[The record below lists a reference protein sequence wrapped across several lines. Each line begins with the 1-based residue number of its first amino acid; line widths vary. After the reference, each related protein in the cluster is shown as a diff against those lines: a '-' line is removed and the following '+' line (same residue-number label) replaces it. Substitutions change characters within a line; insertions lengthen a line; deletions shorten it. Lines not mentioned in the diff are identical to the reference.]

1 MPPKHIIRDAEAQ
14 KALLHG
20 IQAIADAVSLTL
32 GPKGQNVILE
42 KKWGAPVITNDGV
55 SIAKEIDLPESFE
68 NMGAQLIKEAA
79 AKTNDSAGDGTTTA
93 TILAH
98 LMVREGMRLVAAGVD
113 PMALKR
119 GIDKCVKAIV
129 AELEN
134 LATPVNTREQT
145 AQVASISANDS
156 EIGEMMA
163 DVMEHVG
170 RDGVITVE
178 ESKGVE
184 SETEYVDGM
193 NFDRGYI
200 SPYFV
205 TNPEKMEAVIEDP
218 YILITDKKIS
228 SVADLVPIL
237 EKNLQ
242 VSKNLVIIG
251 EDVDSEAL
259 SVLVVNKMR
268 GTINCLALKAPG
280 FGDRRKAML
289 EDIAILTGGTVISEE
304 QGRKLENTET
314 VDLGQARRIVSTK
327 DKTTIIEGKGDKT
340 MITARVDQIQVQM
353 EDTTS
358 EYDKE
363 KLQER
368 MAKLAGGVA
377 VFKVGGATEPELKER
392 KQRVEDAL
400 SATRA
405 AVDEGIVPGGG
416 VAYVRVLQVLDNVN
430 LERDEANAVTIL
442 KTALEE
448 PLRIIAS
455 NSGQEGPVV
464 LNEIRKNDSPNY
476 GFDAA
481 NIEYGDLLEK
491 GIIDPSKVAR
501 IALENAASVAGMILT
516 TQSLITEEKQD
527 AAAHGGHDHGHDHG
541 AGGMF

>member
-1 MPPKHIIRDAEAQ
+1 MPPKHIIRDEEAQ
-14 KALLHG
+14 KALLSG
-20 IQAIADAVSLTL
+20 IEAIANAVSLTL
-32 GPKGQNVILE
+32 GPRGQNVILE

-55 SIAKEIDLPESFE
+55 AIAKEIDLPESFE
-68 NMGAQLIKEAA
+68 NMGAQLVKEAA
-79 AKTNDSAGDGTTTA
+79 TKTNESAGDGTTTA

-119 GIDKCVKAIV
+119 GIDKGVKAIV
-129 AELEN
+129 AELDN
-134 LATPVNTREQT
+134 LSTPVDTREQT
-145 AQVASISANDS
+145 AQVATISANDAQ
-156 EIGEMMA
+156 IGEMMA
-163 DVMEHVG
+163 AVMDHVG

-178 ESKGVE
+178 ESKGIE
-184 SETEYVDGM
+184 TETEYVDGM

-205 TNPEKMEAVIEDP
+205 TNPERMETVIEDP
-218 YILITDKKIS
+218 YILLTDKKIS

-237 EKNLQ
+237 EKHLQ

-259 SVLVVNKMR
+259 AVLVVNKMR

-304 QGRKLENTET
+304 QGRKLDLTNIE
-314 VDLGQARRIVSTK
+314 DLGQARRVIATK
-327 DKTTIIEGKGDKT
+327 DKTTIIEGKGDKD
-340 MITARVDQIQVQM
+340 MITARVDQIQIQM

-377 VFKVGGATEPELKER
+377 VIKVGGATEPELKER

-416 VAYVRVLQVLDNVN
+416 VAYIRAMHVLDNLG
-430 LERDEANAVTIL
+430 LERDEANAVSVL
-442 KTALEE
+442 KRALEE
-448 PLRIIAS
+448 PIRIIAS
-455 NSGQEGPVV
+455 NSGQEGAVV
-464 LNEIRKNDSPNY
+464 LDAIRHNQSQNY
-476 GFDAA
+476 GFDAS
-481 NIEYGDLLEK
+481 NIEYGDLT
-491 GIIDPSKVAR
+491 R
-501 IALENAASVAGMILT
+501 ASSTRPRWPASRWKTRPV
-516 TQSLITEEKQD
+516 
-527 AAAHGGHDHGHDHG
+527 
-541 AGGMF
+541 

>member
-1 MPPKHIIRDAEAQ
+1 MPAKHIIRDEEAQ
-14 KALLHG
+14 KALLNG
-20 IQAIADAVSLTL
+20 IKAIANAVSLTL
-32 GPKGQNVILE
+32 GPRGQNVILE

-55 SIAKEIDLPESFE
+55 AIAKEIDLPKSFE

-79 AKTNDSAGDGTTTA
+79 TKTNESAGDGTTTA

-98 LMVREGMRLVAAGVD
+98 LIVREGMRLVAAGTD

-119 GIDKCVKAIV
+119 GIDKGVKAIV
-129 AELEN
+129 AELDN
-134 LATPVNTREQT
+134 LSTPVDTREQT
-145 AQVASISANDS
+145 AQVATISANDDK
-156 EIGEMMA
+156 IGEMIA
-163 DVMEHVG
+163 DVMDHVG

-178 ESKGVE
+178 ESKGIE

-193 NFDRGYI
+193 TFDRGYI

-205 TNPEKMEAVIEDP
+205 TNPERMETVIEDP

-237 EKNLQ
+237 EKHLQ

-259 SVLVVNKMR
+259 AVLVVNKMR

-304 QGRKLENTET
+304 QGRKLDLTNIE
-314 VDLGQARRIVSTK
+314 DLGQARRVISTK
-327 DKTTIIEGKGDKT
+327 DKTTIIDGKGDKAI
-340 MITARVDQIQVQM
+340 ITARVDQIQVQM

-377 VFKVGGATEPELKER
+377 IIKVGGATEPELKER

-416 VAYVRVLQVLDNVN
+416 VAYIRAMHVLDNLG

-442 KTALEE
+442 KKALEE
-448 PLRIIAS
+448 PIRIIAS
-455 NSGQEGPVV
+455 NSGQEGAVV
-464 LNEIRKNDSPNY
+464 LENIRQNQSQNY
-476 GFDAA
+476 GFDAS
-481 NIEYGDLLEK
+481 NIEYGDLVDK
-491 GIIDPSKVAR
+491 GIIDPAKVAR
-501 IALENAASVAGMILT
+501 IALENAASVASMILT
-516 TQSLITEEKQD
+516 TQSLITEEEAED
-527 AAAHGGHDHGHDHG
+527 AHAGHDHGHDHG
-541 AGGMF
+541 GGMF

>member
-1 MPPKHIIRDAEAQ
+1 MDREAQ
-14 KALLHG
+14 S
-20 IQAIADAVSLTL
+20 D
-32 GPKGQNVILE
+32 LE
-42 KKWGAPVITNDGV
+42 
-55 SIAKEIDLPESFE
+55 
-68 NMGAQLIKEAA
+68 
-79 AKTNDSAGDGTTTA
+79 
-93 TILAH
+93 
-98 LMVREGMRLVAAGVD
+98 
-113 PMALKR
+113 
-119 GIDKCVKAIV
+119 
-129 AELEN
+129 
-134 LATPVNTREQT
+134 
-145 AQVASISANDS
+145 
-156 EIGEMMA
+156 
-163 DVMEHVG
+163 
-170 RDGVITVE
+170 
-178 ESKGVE
+178 
-184 SETEYVDGM
+184 
-193 NFDRGYI
+193 
-200 SPYFV
+200 
-205 TNPEKMEAVIEDP
+205 
-218 YILITDKKIS
+218 
-228 SVADLVPIL
+228 
-237 EKNLQ
+237 
-242 VSKNLVIIG
+242 
-251 EDVDSEAL
+251 
-259 SVLVVNKMR
+259 VNKMR

-314 VDLGQARRIVSTK
+314 VDLGQARRNVSTK
-327 DKTTIIEGKGDKT
+327 DKTTIFEGKGDKT

-377 VFKVGGATEPELKER
+377 VIKVGGATEPELKER
-392 KQRVEDAL
+392 KQRVEAAL

-430 LERDEANAVTIL
+430 LERDEANSVTIL

-481 NIEYGDLLEK
+481 NIEYGDLQEK

-516 TQSLITEEKQD
+516 SQSLLTEEKQD
-527 AAAHGGHDHGHDHG
+527 AAAPGGHDHGHDHG
-541 AGGMF
+541 AGGMV

>member
-1 MPPKHIIRDAEAQ
+1 MPAKHIIRDEEAQ
-14 KALLHG
+14 KALLSG
-20 IQAIADAVSLTL
+20 IEAIAKAVSLTL
-32 GPKGQNVILE
+32 GPRGQNVILE

-55 SIAKEIDLPESFE
+55 AIAKEIDLPESFE

-79 AKTNDSAGDGTTTA
+79 TKTNESAGDGTTTA

-98 LMVREGMRLVAAGVD
+98 LIVREGMRLVAAGVD

-119 GIDKCVKAIV
+119 GIDKGVKAIV
-129 AELEN
+129 AELDT
-134 LATPVNTREQT
+134 LSTPVDTREQT
-145 AQVASISANDS
+145 AQVATISANDD
-156 EIGEMMA
+156 EIGEIIA
-163 DVMEHVG
+163 DVMDHVG

-178 ESKGVE
+178 ESKGIE

-205 TNPEKMEAVIEDP
+205 TNPERMETVIEDP

-237 EKNLQ
+237 EKHLQ

-259 SVLVVNKMR
+259 AVLVVNKMR

-304 QGRKLENTET
+304 QGRKLDLTNIE
-314 VDLGQARRIVSTK
+314 DLGQARRVISTK
-327 DKTTIIEGKGDKT
+327 DKTTIIDGKGDKA

-377 VFKVGGATEPELKER
+377 IIKVGGATEPELKER

-416 VAYVRVLQVLDNVN
+416 VAYIRAMHVLDNLG

-442 KTALEE
+442 KKALEE
-448 PLRIIAS
+448 PIRIIAS
-455 NSGQEGPVV
+455 NAGQEGAVV
-464 LNEIRKNDSPNY
+464 LDNIRQNQSQNY
-476 GFDAA
+476 GFDASR
-481 NIEYGDLLEK
+481 IEYGDLVDK
-491 GIIDPSKVAR
+491 GIIDPAKVAR
-501 IALENAASVAGMILT
+501 IALENAASVASMILT
-516 TQSLITEEKQD
+516 TQSLITEEKAKD
-527 AAAHGGHDHGHDHG
+527 ANAGHDHGHDHG
-541 AGGMF
+541 GGMF

>member
-1 MPPKHIIRDAEAQ
+1 MPAKHIIRDEEAQ
-14 KALLHG
+14 KALLSG
-20 IQAIADAVSLTL
+20 IEAIAKAVSLTL
-32 GPKGQNVILE
+32 GPRGQNVILE

-55 SIAKEIDLPESFE
+55 AIAKEIDLPESFE

-79 AKTNDSAGDGTTTA
+79 TKTNESAGDGTTTA

-98 LMVREGMRLVAAGVD
+98 LIVREGMRLVAAGVD

-119 GIDKCVKAIV
+119 GIDKGVKAIV
-129 AELEN
+129 AELDT
-134 LATPVNTREQT
+134 LSTPVDTREQT
-145 AQVASISANDS
+145 AQVATISANDDK
-156 EIGEMMA
+156 IGEMIA
-163 DVMEHVG
+163 DVMDHVG

-178 ESKGVE
+178 ESKGIE

-205 TNPEKMEAVIEDP
+205 TNPERMETVIEDP

-237 EKNLQ
+237 EKHLQ

-259 SVLVVNKMR
+259 AVLVVNKMR

-304 QGRKLENTET
+304 QGRKLDLTNIE
-314 VDLGQARRIVSTK
+314 DLGQARRVISTK
-327 DKTTIIEGKGDKT
+327 DKTTIIDGKGDKA
-340 MITARVDQIQVQM
+340 MITARVDQIQIQM
-353 EDTTS
+353 DDTTS

-377 VFKVGGATEPELKER
+377 IIKVGGATEPELKER

-416 VAYVRVLQVLDNVN
+416 VAYIRAMHVLDNLG

-442 KTALEE
+442 KKALEE
-448 PLRIIAS
+448 PIRIIAS
-455 NSGQEGPVV
+455 NAGQEGAVV
-464 LNEIRKNDSPNY
+464 LDNIRQNQSQNY
-476 GFDAA
+476 GFDASR
-481 NIEYGDLLEK
+481 IEYGDLVDK
-491 GIIDPSKVAR
+491 GIIDPAKVAR
-501 IALENAASVAGMILT
+501 IALENAASVASMILT
-516 TQSLITEEKQD
+516 TQSLITEEKAKD
-527 AAAHGGHDHGHDHG
+527 ANAGHDHGHDHG
-541 AGGMF
+541 GGMF

>member
-1 MPPKHIIRDAEAQ
+1 MPAKHIIRDEEAQ
-14 KALLHG
+14 KALLNG
-20 IQAIADAVSLTL
+20 IKAIANAVSLTL
-32 GPKGQNVILE
+32 GPRGQNVILE

-55 SIAKEIDLPESFE
+55 AIAKEIDLPESFE

-79 AKTNDSAGDGTTTA
+79 TKTNESAGDGTTTA

-98 LMVREGMRLVAAGVD
+98 LIVREGMRLVAAGTD

-119 GIDKCVKAIV
+119 GIDKGVKAIV
-129 AELEN
+129 AELDN
-134 LATPVNTREQT
+134 LSTPVDNREQT
-145 AQVASISANDS
+145 AQVATISANDDK
-156 EIGEMMA
+156 IGEMIA
-163 DVMEHVG
+163 DVMDHVG

-178 ESKGVE
+178 ESKGIE

-193 NFDRGYI
+193 TFDRGYI

-205 TNPEKMEAVIEDP
+205 TNPERMETVIEDP

-237 EKNLQ
+237 EKHLQ

-259 SVLVVNKMR
+259 AVLVVNKMR

-304 QGRKLENTET
+304 QGRKLDLTNIE
-314 VDLGQARRIVSTK
+314 DLGQARRVISTK
-327 DKTTIIEGKGDKT
+327 DKTTIIDGKGDKAI
-340 MITARVDQIQVQM
+340 ITARVDQIQVQM

-377 VFKVGGATEPELKER
+377 VIKVGGATEPELKER

-416 VAYVRVLQVLDNVN
+416 VAYIRAMHVLDNLG
-430 LERDEANAVTIL
+430 LERDEANAVTVL
-442 KTALEE
+442 KKALEE
-448 PLRIIAS
+448 PIRIIAS
-455 NSGQEGPVV
+455 NSGQEGAVV
-464 LNEIRKNDSPNY
+464 LENIRQNQSQNY
-476 GFDAA
+476 GFDAS
-481 NIEYGDLLEK
+481 NIEYGDLVDK
-491 GIIDPSKVAR
+491 GIIDPAKVAR
-501 IALENAASVAGMILT
+501 IALENAASVASMILT
-516 TQSLITEEKQD
+516 TQSLITEEEAKD
-527 AAAHGGHDHGHDHG
+527 AHAGHDQGHDHG
-541 AGGMF
+541 GGMF

>member
-1 MPPKHIIRDAEAQ
+1 MPPKHIIRDEEAQ
-14 KALLHG
+14 KALLSG
-20 IQAIADAVSLTL
+20 IEAIANAVSLTL
-32 GPKGQNVILE
+32 GPRGQNVILE

-55 SIAKEIDLPESFE
+55 AIAKEIDLPESFE
-68 NMGAQLIKEAA
+68 NMGAQLVKEAA
-79 AKTNDSAGDGTTTA
+79 TKTNESAGDGTTTA

-119 GIDKCVKAIV
+119 GIDKGVKAIV
-129 AELEN
+129 AELDN
-134 LATPVNTREQT
+134 LSTPVDTREQT
-145 AQVASISANDS
+145 AQVATISANDAQ
-156 EIGEMMA
+156 IGEMMA
-163 DVMEHVG
+163 AVMDHVG

-178 ESKGVE
+178 ESKGIE
-184 SETEYVDGM
+184 TETEYVDGM

-205 TNPEKMEAVIEDP
+205 TNPERMETVIEDP
-218 YILITDKKIS
+218 YILLTDKKIS

-237 EKNLQ
+237 EKHLQ

-259 SVLVVNKMR
+259 AVLVVNKMR

-304 QGRKLENTET
+304 QGRKLDLTNIE
-314 VDLGQARRIVSTK
+314 DLGQARRVIATK
-327 DKTTIIEGKGDKT
+327 DKTTIIEGKGDKD
-340 MITARVDQIQVQM
+340 MITARVDQIQIQM

-377 VFKVGGATEPELKER
+377 VIKVGGATEPELKER

-416 VAYVRVLQVLDNVN
+416 VAYIRAMHVLDNLG
-430 LERDEANAVTIL
+430 LERDEANAVSVL
-442 KTALEE
+442 KRALEE
-448 PLRIIAS
+448 PIRIIAS
-455 NSGQEGPVV
+455 NSGQEGAVV
-464 LNEIRKNDSPNY
+464 LDAIRHNQSQNY
-476 GFDAA
+476 GFDAS
-481 NIEYGDLLEK
+481 NIEYGDLVDK
-491 GIIDPSKVAR
+491 GIIDPAKVAR
-501 IALENAASVAGMILT
+501 IALENAASVASMILT
-516 TQSLITEEKQD
+516 TQSLITEEEAGD
-527 AAAHGGHDHGHDHG
+527 AHAGPDHGHDHG
-541 AGGMF
+541 GGMF

>member
-1 MPPKHIIRDAEAQ
+1 MPAKHIIRDEEAQ
-14 KALLHG
+14 KALLSG
-20 IQAIADAVSLTL
+20 IEAIAKAVSLTL
-32 GPKGQNVILE
+32 GPRGQNVILE

-55 SIAKEIDLPESFE
+55 AIAKEIDLPESFE

-79 AKTNDSAGDGTTTA
+79 TKTNESAGDGTTTA

-98 LMVREGMRLVAAGVD
+98 LIVREGMRLVAAGVD

-119 GIDKCVKAIV
+119 GIDKGVKAIV
-129 AELEN
+129 AELDT
-134 LATPVNTREQT
+134 LSTPVDTREQT
-145 AQVASISANDS
+145 AQVATISANDD
-156 EIGEMMA
+156 EIGEIIA
-163 DVMEHVG
+163 DVMDHVG

-178 ESKGVE
+178 ESKGIE

-205 TNPEKMEAVIEDP
+205 TNPERMETVIEDP

-237 EKNLQ
+237 EKHLQ

-259 SVLVVNKMR
+259 AVLVVNKMR

-304 QGRKLENTET
+304 QGRKLDLTNIE
-314 VDLGQARRIVSTK
+314 DLGQARRVISTK
-327 DKTTIIEGKGDKT
+327 DKTTIIDGKGDKA
-340 MITARVDQIQVQM
+340 MITARVDQIQIQM
-353 EDTTS
+353 DDTTS

-377 VFKVGGATEPELKER
+377 VIKVGGATEPELKER

-416 VAYVRVLQVLDNVN
+416 VAYIRAMHVLDNLG

-442 KTALEE
+442 KKALEE
-448 PLRIIAS
+448 PIRIIAS
-455 NSGQEGPVV
+455 NAGQEGAVV
-464 LNEIRKNDSPNY
+464 LDNIRQNQSQNY
-476 GFDAA
+476 GFDASR
-481 NIEYGDLLEK
+481 IEYGDLVDK
-491 GIIDPSKVAR
+491 GIIDPAKVAR
-501 IALENAASVAGMILT
+501 IALENAASVASMILT
-516 TQSLITEEKQD
+516 TQSLITEEKAKD
-527 AAAHGGHDHGHDHG
+527 ANAGHDHGHDHG
-541 AGGMF
+541 GGMF

>member
-1 MPPKHIIRDAEAQ
+1 MPAKHIIRDEEAQ
-14 KALLHG
+14 KALLNG
-20 IQAIADAVSLTL
+20 IKAIANAVSLTL
-32 GPKGQNVILE
+32 GPRGQNVILE

-55 SIAKEIDLPESFE
+55 AIAKEIDLPKSFE

-79 AKTNDSAGDGTTTA
+79 TKTNESAGDGTTTA

-98 LMVREGMRLVAAGVD
+98 LIVREGMRLVAAGTD

-119 GIDKCVKAIV
+119 GIDKGVKAIV
-129 AELEN
+129 AELDN
-134 LATPVNTREQT
+134 LSTPVDTREQT
-145 AQVASISANDS
+145 AQVATISANDDK
-156 EIGEMMA
+156 IGEMIA
-163 DVMEHVG
+163 DVMDHVG

-193 NFDRGYI
+193 TFDRGYI

-205 TNPEKMEAVIEDP
+205 TNPERMETVIEDP

-237 EKNLQ
+237 EKHLQ

-259 SVLVVNKMR
+259 AVLVVNKMR

-304 QGRKLENTET
+304 QGRKLDLTNIE
-314 VDLGQARRIVSTK
+314 DLGQARRVISTK
-327 DKTTIIEGKGDKT
+327 DKTTIIDGKGDKAI
-340 MITARVDQIQVQM
+340 ITARVDQIQVQM

-377 VFKVGGATEPELKER
+377 VIKVGGATEPELKER

-416 VAYVRVLQVLDNVN
+416 VAYIRAMHVLDNLG
-430 LERDEANAVTIL
+430 LERDEANAVTVL
-442 KTALEE
+442 KKALEE
-448 PLRIIAS
+448 PIRIIAS
-455 NSGQEGPVV
+455 NSGQEGAVV
-464 LNEIRKNDSPNY
+464 LENIRQNQSQNY
-476 GFDAA
+476 GFDAS
-481 NIEYGDLLEK
+481 NIEYGDLVDK
-491 GIIDPSKVAR
+491 GIIDPAKVAR
-501 IALENAASVAGMILT
+501 IALENAASVASMILT
-516 TQSLITEEKQD
+516 TQSLITEEEAED
-527 AAAHGGHDHGHDHG
+527 AHAGHDHGHG
-541 AGGMF
+541 GGMF

>member
-1 MPPKHIIRDAEAQ
+1 MPAKHIIRDEEAQ
-14 KALLHG
+14 KALLSG
-20 IQAIADAVSLTL
+20 IEAIAKAVSLTL
-32 GPKGQNVILE
+32 GPRGQNVILE

-55 SIAKEIDLPESFE
+55 AIAKEIDLPESFE

-79 AKTNDSAGDGTTTA
+79 TKTNESAGDGTTTA

-98 LMVREGMRLVAAGVD
+98 LIVREGMRLVAAGVD

-119 GIDKCVKAIV
+119 GIDKGVKAIV
-129 AELEN
+129 AELDT
-134 LATPVNTREQT
+134 LSTPVDTREQT
-145 AQVASISANDS
+145 AQVATISANDD
-156 EIGEMMA
+156 EIGEIIA
-163 DVMEHVG
+163 DVMDHVG

-178 ESKGVE
+178 ESKGIE

-205 TNPEKMEAVIEDP
+205 TNPERMETVIEDP

-237 EKNLQ
+237 EKHLQ

-259 SVLVVNKMR
+259 AVLVVNKMR

-304 QGRKLENTET
+304 QGRKLDLTNIE
-314 VDLGQARRIVSTK
+314 DLGQARRVISTK
-327 DKTTIIEGKGDKT
+327 DKTTIIDGKGDKA
-340 MITARVDQIQVQM
+340 MITARVDQIQIQM
-353 EDTTS
+353 DDTTS

-377 VFKVGGATEPELKER
+377 IIKVGGATEPELKER

-416 VAYVRVLQVLDNVN
+416 VAYIRAMHVLDNLG
-430 LERDEANAVTIL
+430 LERDEANAVTVL
-442 KTALEE
+442 KKALEE
-448 PLRIIAS
+448 PIRIIAS
-455 NSGQEGPVV
+455 NAGQEGAVV
-464 LNEIRKNDSPNY
+464 LDNIRQNQSQNY
-476 GFDAA
+476 GFDASK
-481 NIEYGDLLEK
+481 IEYGDLVDK
-491 GIIDPSKVAR
+491 GIIDPAKVAR
-501 IALENAASVAGMILT
+501 IALENAASVASMILT
-516 TQSLITEEKQD
+516 TQSLITEEKAKD
-527 AAAHGGHDHGHDHG
+527 ANAGHDHGHDHG
-541 AGGMF
+541 GGMF

>member
-1 MPPKHIIRDAEAQ
+1 MPAKHIIRDQEAQ
-14 KALLHG
+14 KALLSG
-20 IQAIADAVSLTL
+20 IEAIANAVSLTL
-32 GPKGQNVILE
+32 GPRGQNVILE

-55 SIAKEIDLPESFE
+55 AIAKEIDLPESFE

-79 AKTNDSAGDGTTTA
+79 TKTNESAGDGTTTA

-98 LMVREGMRLVAAGVD
+98 LIVREGMRLVAAGTD

-119 GIDKCVKAIV
+119 GIDKGVRAIV
-129 AELEN
+129 AELDN
-134 LATPVNTREQT
+134 LSNPVDTREQT
-145 AQVASISANDS
+145 AQVATISANDDQ
-156 EIGEMMA
+156 IGEMIA
-163 DVMEHVG
+163 DVMDHVG
-170 RDGVITVE
+170 REGVITVE
-178 ESKGVE
+178 ESKGIE
-184 SETEYVDGM
+184 TETEYVDGM

-205 TNPEKMEAVIEDP
+205 TNPERMETVIDDP
-218 YILITDKKIS
+218 YILITDKKVS

-237 EKNLQ
+237 EKHLQ

-259 SVLVVNKMR
+259 AVLVVNKMR

-304 QGRKLENTET
+304 QGRKLDLTNIE
-314 VDLGQARRIVSTK
+314 DLGQARRVIATK
-327 DKTTIIEGKGDKT
+327 DKTTIIEGKGDKD

-377 VFKVGGATEPELKER
+377 VIKVGGATEPELKER

-405 AVDEGIVPGGG
+405 AVAEGIVPGGG
-416 VAYVRVLQVLDNVN
+416 VAYIRAMHVLDNLG
-430 LERDEANAVTIL
+430 LERDEANAVTVL
-442 KTALEE
+442 KKALEE
-448 PLRIIAS
+448 PIRIIAS
-455 NSGQEGPVV
+455 NSGQEGAVV
-464 LNEIRKNDSPNY
+464 LDNIRQNQSQNY
-476 GFDAA
+476 GFDASR
-481 NIEYGDLLEK
+481 IEYGDLVDK
-491 GIIDPSKVAR
+491 GIIDPAKVAR
-501 IALENAASVAGMILT
+501 IALENAASVASMILT
-516 TQSLITEEKQD
+516 TQSLITEEEAGD
-527 AAAHGGHDHGHDHG
+527 AHAGHGHDHG
-541 AGGMF
+541 GGMF

>member
-1 MPPKHIIRDAEAQ
+1 MPAKQIIRDQEAQ
-14 KALLHG
+14 KALLSG
-20 IQAIADAVSLTL
+20 IEAIAKAVSLTL
-32 GPKGQNVILE
+32 GPRGQNVILE

-55 SIAKEIDLPESFE
+55 AIAKEIDLPESFE

-79 AKTNDSAGDGTTTA
+79 TKTNESAGDGTTTA

-98 LMVREGMRLVAAGVD
+98 LIVREGMRLVAAGVD

-119 GIDKCVKAIV
+119 GIDKGVKAIV
-129 AELEN
+129 AELDT
-134 LATPVNTREQT
+134 LSTPVDTREQT
-145 AQVASISANDS
+145 AQVATISANDD
-156 EIGEMMA
+156 EIGEIIA
-163 DVMEHVG
+163 DVMDHVG

-178 ESKGVE
+178 ESKGIE

-205 TNPEKMEAVIEDP
+205 TNPERMETVIEDP

-237 EKNLQ
+237 EKHLQ

-259 SVLVVNKMR
+259 AVLVVNKMR

-304 QGRKLENTET
+304 QGRKLDLTNIE
-314 VDLGQARRIVSTK
+314 DLGQARRVISTK
-327 DKTTIIEGKGDKT
+327 DKTTIIDGKGDKA
-340 MITARVDQIQVQM
+340 MITARVDQIQIQM
-353 EDTTS
+353 DDTTS

-377 VFKVGGATEPELKER
+377 IIKVGGATEPELKER

-416 VAYVRVLQVLDNVN
+416 VAYIRAMHVLDNLG

-442 KTALEE
+442 KRALEE
-448 PLRIIAS
+448 PIRIIAS
-455 NSGQEGPVV
+455 NAGQEGAVV
-464 LNEIRKNDSPNY
+464 LDNIRQNQSQNY
-476 GFDAA
+476 GFDASR
-481 NIEYGDLLEK
+481 IEYGDLVDK
-491 GIIDPSKVAR
+491 GIIDSAKVAR
-501 IALENAASVAGMILT
+501 IALENAASVASMILT
-516 TQSLITEEKQD
+516 TQSLITEEKAKD
-527 AAAHGGHDHGHDHG
+527 ANAGHDHGHDHG
-541 AGGMF
+541 GGMF